1 MQKSSKNIYKWVLSL
16 AAPIA
21 LQNIITMSVNLAD
34 NLMVGSLGELPL
46 SAMYVAHQLQNILH
60 MLIIGLSA
68 ALTIL
73 ASQYWG
79 KRDTDSVKMLIGIA
93 LKFSMSAGLL
103 FLLITLFF
111 PEQVIRLFTNEPH
124 VIPEAVKH
132 LEILRYSY
140 IFFCVTQVL
149 VAAMRCVETVRVGM
163 YLSIVTFFVNVFLNW
178 VLIFGKLGAPA
189 LGGNGAAIATVIARI
204 LETVLIILYIR
215 FVDRKLRIRIKDL
228 IKSNITLVK
237 DFFRY
242 GFPVILGDIFW
253 GINLATQGAIIGRL
267 GSVAT
272 ASVSIANTVFSLFS
286 VGVYGTAG
294 ASSVIIGQT
303 VGAGEYERVKKYA
316 RKLQVLFIIIG
327 LISGGLLYIARDYIM
342 LLYNVSEDTAVLAK
356 KLMTVLSVTM
366 IGTSYQMSS
375 LTGIVRAGGSVY
387 FVLIND
393 LIFVWL
399 IVIPSAM
406 IAAFVLHASPVV
418 VFACLKCD
426 QILKCAVAVVKVN
439 RFKWIK
445 NLTREPA
452 TAVK

>member
-60 MLIIGLSA
+60 MLIIGLTA
-68 ALTIL
+68 ALIIL

-286 VGVYGTAG
+286 IGVYGTAG

>member
-60 MLIIGLSA
+60 MLIIGLTA
-68 ALTIL
+68 ALIIL